1 MSLDD
6 LEGRLRGLKMADP
19 QPGIAGR
26 ALETLRLKRHLR
38 IAWVAAAAA
47 LLLAVGVGRSGSP
60 ASSHVQGP
68 VAQVVEVQGIRRV
81 ILAEARPSPRTL
93 ATAFH
98 DKRNLETRLLQGGLR

>member
-47 LLLAVGVGRSGSP
+47 LLLAVGVGMSGTPSP
-60 ASSHVQGP
+60 TKGP
-68 VAQVVEVQGIRRV
+68 VAAPQVVEIEGVRRV
-81 ILAEARPSPRTL
+81 ILAEARPSPKAL
-93 ATAFH
+93 AMAFAE
-98 DKRNLETRLLQGGLR
+98 KRSLETRLLQGGLR